1 MTEESEESEEK
12 IWNWTADALKERG
25 ITLCNLQVVQDNSLA
40 FKLFEHGACPCSHI
54 LSLKELAEG
63 RRWR

>member
-1 MTEESEESEEK
+1 MTEESEEK
-12 IWNWTADALKERG
+12 IWNWTAGALKERG